1 MGIIPRYRQSSLAA
15 LVALTLL
22 ASALSACGGD
32 DGAGDG
38 ADGARP
44 RVVATTGVAADIVAR
59 LGGAE
64 LELSQLVP
72 EGANPHGFAPSARD
86 QAGLTEADLVVYFSP
101 ALEGALPIDAAE
113 RSFAFADHAGD
124 PRTFAEEEVGGA
136 EDAGSADPHLWLDPT
151 KIAAALP
158 ALAEALGEI
167 DPAHATDF
175 TRRATAY
182 AAQLAD
188 LDRELQRITATI
200 PPESRKLVSSHES
213 LGYFADRYGLQ
224 LIGAPFG
231 LAPEAAASAGELAT
245 LIDEVRAED
254 VPVLFAQLGDN
265 PEVLRR
271 IAEEN
276 GVAVVDDLRI
286 SSPGAGAG
294 SYPEMMRFTA
304 GRIATALGG

>member
-32 DGAGDG
+32 DG